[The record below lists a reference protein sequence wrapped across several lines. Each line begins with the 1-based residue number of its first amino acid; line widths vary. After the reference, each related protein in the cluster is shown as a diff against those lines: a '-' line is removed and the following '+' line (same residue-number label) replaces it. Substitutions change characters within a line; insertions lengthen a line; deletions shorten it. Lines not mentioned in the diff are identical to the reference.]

1 MIFFANGANCIA
13 TRIDAQ
19 VGTIASVLRNESL
32 HIDLGIATNRDFKR
46 LSKVFLA

>member
-19 VGTIASVLRNESL
+19 VGTIASVLVESL
-32 HIDLGIATNRDFKR
+32 HIDLGIATNRDF
-46 LSKVFLA
+46 